1 MSGSF
6 HPPSILVVFSLSCLV
21 SLRSGTISVT
31 TLFPRNGHPSLFLCT
46 RAPLQA
52 EGWASAYYYVS
63 SGKHLPLPQVLGPG
77 SLRGCGCPSP
87 HFAVSEKAVLLAGC
101 GQEGTVP
108 FSAPVVSCVLTDI
121 SLLRLS
127 SSFVSRPRAQRG
139 CVSTAN
145 VRLLD
150 NIY

>member
-31 TLFPRNGHPSLFLCT
+31 TLFPGNGHPSLFLCM
-46 RAPLQA
+46 RAPLQV

-63 SGKHLPLPQVLGPG
+63 SGKRLPLPQVLGPG
-77 SLRGCGCPSP
+77 SLR
-87 HFAVSEKAVLLAGC
+87 AAAVLLLTLQSLRRLYFLLG
-101 GQEGTVP
+101 
-108 FSAPVVSCVLTDI
+108 VVRKELSHFPPRWLAVCWQTFPYC
-121 SLLRLS
+121 S
-127 SSFVSRPRAQRG
+127 SSFVSRPRARRG

-150 NIY
+150 NVY